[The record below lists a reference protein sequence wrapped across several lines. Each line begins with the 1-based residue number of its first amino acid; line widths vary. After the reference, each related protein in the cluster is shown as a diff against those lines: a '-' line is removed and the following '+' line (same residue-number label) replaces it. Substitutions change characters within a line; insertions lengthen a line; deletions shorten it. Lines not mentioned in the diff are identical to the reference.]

1 MRCVIIGGAE
11 IRNYPLIRSY
21 LREDDYIIFCD
32 CGLKHSDFLG
42 VSPSLVI
49 GDFDSHPM
57 PENSRNVI
65 KLPVM
70 KDDTDTIFAV
80 KEAIRR
86 GFSDVLM
93 IGVTGGREDMTLG
106 NIYAL
111 LLLKKHGVPAM
122 IAGDYSEM
130 SIITAG
136 ETVRVSEGWRCFSL
150 LNISGTSS
158 GITIAGAKYPLNDGE
173 ITPEY
178 QYGISNETLPGNEAV
193 ISLKEGCLLL
203 VCVRKV

>member
-21 LREDDYIIFCD
+21 LREDDYMIFCD
-32 CGLKHSDFLG
+32 CGLKHSDDLG

-80 KEAIRR
+80 KEGIRR
-86 GFSDVLM
+86 GYEDFCAALDKVLNLTADEVDTRSNEHLAYDA
-93 IGVTGGREDMTLG
+93 IHF
-106 NIYAL
+106 AL
-111 LLLKKHGVPAM
+111 LSYASSLACSRYVALLREQKEAEQTAQPKK
-122 IAGDYSEM
+122 
-130 SIITAG
+130 
-136 ETVRVSEGWRCFSL
+136 
-150 LNISGTSS
+150 
-158 GITIAGAKYPLNDGE
+158 AKKEND
-173 ITPEY
+173 
-178 QYGISNETLPGNEAV
+178 
-193 ISLKEGCLLL
+193 
-203 VCVRKV
+203 